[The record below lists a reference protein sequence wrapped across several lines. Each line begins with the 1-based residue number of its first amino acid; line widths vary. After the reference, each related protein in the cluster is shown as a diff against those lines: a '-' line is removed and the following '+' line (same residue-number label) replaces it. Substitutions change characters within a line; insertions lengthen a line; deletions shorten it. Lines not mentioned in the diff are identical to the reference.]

1 MNIEIKLTTEDIIK
15 AVSGILINGDMGIS
29 FKGISTDTRIIR
41 PGYLFWALKGKNFD
55 GHDFF
60 RVSLEKG
67 AKGMVFSYFPRGF
80 KIEEI
85 PKTISIILVKDSLKA
100 LGDLANFWKK
110 RINPI
115 IVAITGSCGKT
126 TTKEITYEI
135 VSKFFISAKNWENY
149 NNLIGVPLSILSMKE
164 GTKVGILEL
173 GTNQKGEIERLS
185 KIVEPKISVI
195 TSIYPSHLEGLD
207 SIKGVLEEKIS
218 LFKNTHPKGTLIYNF
233 DQEILKNSVKNFP
246 QNKISFGFSP
256 EADIS
261 FQNLSLK
268 NGKIRGSIIFNTKAY
283 DLEINNIGKHNLL
296 NLLAALAVAI
306 SLGIDLEKII
316 PLFEKEISLF
326 QRAKFLNKGPHL
338 IIDDTYNANP
348 GSVKASLEYFK
359 DLASNYQ
366 KKIVILG
373 EMKELG
379 KESEKYHKEI
389 GKLVNK
395 IADIA
400 LFIGE
405 TASYYAEGFKSY
417 DTKNKFYRI
426 FDSVEKFL
434 EIWPVKEFF
443 KKEEKNI
450 ILVKGSRA
458 LKMERIVEKLVEENS

>member
-1 MNIEIKLTTEDIIK
+1 MNVEIKLITEDVIK

-29 FKGISTDTRIIR
+29 FKGISTDTRIIK

-55 GHDFF
+55 GHDFYKI
-60 RVSLEKG
+60 SLEKG
-67 AKGMVFSYFPRGF
+67 AKGLVISYFPKGF
-80 KIEEI
+80 KIEEM

-100 LGDLANFWKK
+100 LGDLANFWRKK
-110 RINPI
+110 INPI

-135 VSKFFISAKNWENY
+135 VSRFFDATKNMGNY
-149 NNLIGVPLSILSMKE
+149 NNLIGVPLSLLSIKE
-164 GTKVGILEL
+164 GTEVGILEL
-173 GTNQKGEIERLS
+173 GTNQKGEIEKLS
-185 KIVEPKISVI
+185 KIVQPQISVI
-195 TSIYPSHLEGLD
+195 TSIYPSHLEGLG
-207 SIKGVLEEKIS
+207 SIEGVLEEKIS
-218 LFKNTHPKGTLIYNF
+218 LFKNTHPDGTLIYNF
-233 DQEILKNSVKNFP
+233 DQEILRKQIKKFP
-246 QNKISFGFSP
+246 QNKISFGFNP

-261 FQNLSLK
+261 FQNLSFK
-268 NGKIRGSIIFNTKAY
+268 EGKIKGSIIFKTKIY
-283 DLEINNIGKHNLL
+283 NLEINNIGKHNLL

-316 PLFEKEISLF
+316 PILEKEIIFF
-326 QRAKFLNKGPHL
+326 QRARFLNKGSHF

-379 KESEKYHKEI
+379 KYSEKYHREI
-389 GKLVNK
+389 GKFVSE

-400 LFIGE
+400 FFIGE
-405 TASYYAEGFKSY
+405 TTPYYVEGFQFYK
-417 DTKNKFYRI
+417 TKNKFYKA
-426 FDSVEKFL
+426 FNSVEDFL
-434 EIWPVKEFF
+434 ENWPIKEVL

-458 LKMERIVEKLVEENS
+458 LKMERIIEKLLKENF